1 MTALILA
8 NTQIRQDAAGRFCL
22 NDLHQASGGA
32 NKHRPSLWM
41 DNRQTQALIAEIEAE
56 TAADV
61 AGIPATVPAVETISD
76 GFAKGTYAVKE
87 LVYAYAMWISAAF
100 HLHVI
105 RAYDAMVT
113 AQRADLAPPLPL
125 APQHRAD
132 QFVSAGRI
140 FSAAMRTARTLRM
153 PPAQAIRAAVDCA
166 ARHTG
171 INLGE
176 EIGVDVNTLGHDEAM
191 RTPLVQKISDYAA
204 TRSELILHDMITD
217 LELGDPR
224 SMSARLTASRILT
237 GLGFRSKR
245 RRHPAGGFY
254 SPWKRVLTA

>member
-22 NDLHQASGGA
+22 NDLHQASGGEA
-32 NKHRPSLWM
+32 RHRPGRWLDS
-41 DNRQTQALIAEIEAE
+41 DKTRELIECIAAGDE
-56 TAADV
+56 T
-61 AGIPATVPAVETISD
+61 AGIPAVTDPLTTHE
-76 GFAKGTYAVKE
+76 GRLGGTYAVKE

-105 RAYDAMVT
+105 RAYDAMVN

-171 INLGE
+171 IHLGE
-176 EIGVDVNTLGHDEAM
+176 EIGVDVNTLGRDDTV
-191 RTPLVQKISDYAA
+191 RTPIAQAIADYV
-204 TRSELILHDMITD
+204 
-217 LELGDPR
+217 
-224 SMSARLTASRILT
+224 ASRDEVTLDEVSTAVGIGRPGASAT
-237 GLGFRSKR
+237 QRE
-245 RRHPAGGFY
+245 AA
-254 SPWKRVLTA
+254 RVLTALGWRSKRCRRREGGFYTPWRRSLNA